1 MRERKKAFDGTISR
15 REVFSHEIDP
25 FVFRLLGGT
34 FCRLIQFGLLFI
46 QFGLLFIQH
55 GRLFIYLLNRL
66 FGLFGGCLKPDD
78 L

>member
-46 QFGLLFIQH
+46 QFG
-55 GRLFIYLLNRL
+55 RLFIYLLNRL
-66 FGLFGGCLKPDD
+66 FGLFGVCLKPDD